1 MSGQQEQDEVLAELE
16 SDFAEGYESIE
27 ARPFSVQFPRCKVC
41 VEVTNAFL
49 GRSTGAAARK
59 QLVATCTI
67 YECSAGTEF
76 EGKTYSKSWGMENAQ
91 NLEWLKRDMLAL
103 DIVPPKNPKDI
114 LRVINELMGIK
125 FAAQL
130 VPNKEDP
137 EQFPPNMWINRGA
150 RIMEGASSGGKDR
163 F

>member
-1 MSGQQEQDEVLAELE
+1 MSEQDEVLVELKQ
-16 SDFAEGYESIE
+16 DFAEGYEGID
-27 ARPFSVQFPRCKVC
+27 ARPFSVQFPRCKVG
-41 VEVTNAFL
+41 VEITNAFL
-49 GRSTGAAARK
+49 GRSSGAAQRK

-67 YECSAGTEF
+67 FECSAGEEF

-103 DIVPPKNPKDI
+103 DIVPPKDPQDI
-114 LRVINELMGIK
+114 LRVINELMGIR

-130 VPNKEDP
+130 VPNKEDA

-150 RIMEGASSGGKDR
+150 RIMEGASSTGGKDR

>member
-1 MSGQQEQDEVLAELE
+1 MAEQDEVLAELE
-16 SDFAEGYESIE
+16 EDFAEGYEGID
-27 ARPFSVQFPRCKVC
+27 ARPFMVQFPRCKVS

-49 GRSTGAAARK
+49 GRSSGAAARK

-67 YECSAGTEF
+67 FECSAGAEF

-137 EQFPPNMWINRGA
+137 EQFPSNMWINRGA
-150 RIMEGASSGGKDR
+150 RIIEGAASTRDER